1 MEIKG
6 KVYCFFE
13 QGETTKMEEWKDI
26 KGYEGLYQVSN
37 LGRVRSV
44 DHYANISNGNKRF
57 VKGRI
62 LKQWKNCNGYMCIK
76 IWNKD
81 KRKSFVVHRLVAI
94 AFIENPHRLP
104 DINHKDEVKQ
114 NNVVA
119 NLEWCN
125 HSYNALYGSCQDRLR
140 KYKQKQVDMINIET
154 GKVIKTFESMK
165 KAGAELNIHK
175 EQISS
180 VCRGLRKTAGGYFWR
195 YAK

>member
-6 KVYCFFE
+6 QE
-13 QGETTKMEEWKDI
+13 QWKDI
-26 KGYEGLYQVSN
+26 KGFEGRYQVSN

-76 IWNKD
+76 MWNNV
-81 KRKSFVVHRLVAI
+81 KRKNFVVHRLVAM
-94 AFIENPHRLP
+94 AFIENPNRLP

-114 NNVVA
+114 NNVVT
-119 NLEWCN
+119 NLEWCS

-140 KYKQKQVDMINIET
+140 KYKQKKVNMIDKNTNTIL
-154 GKVIKTFESMK
+154 KTFNSMK
-165 KAGAELNIHK
+165 IAGKEMGIHK